1 MTDAIR
7 MTSGSRR
14 SIRDRMRIDTYLL
27 RLEWH
32 LEGILRGAD
41 RKATIASLRQELL
54 TDPRDLASAL
64 ADLGPASVLAARYG
78 DEGERRPLWSIGVII
93 GAIALLAYWAV
104 FLSYTGGM
112 LAAVDSAA
120 PAEAHSAFLFVGV
133 EAFSNAEAVGIGWTG
148 GWAWLIVPAVI
159 MLVAFLLGAR
169 IWRAFR
175 RH

>member
-1 MTDAIR
+1 
-7 MTSGSRR
+7 
-14 SIRDRMRIDTYLL
+14 MRIESYLI

-41 RKATIASLRQELL
+41 RKATITSLRQELL
-54 TDPRDLASAL
+54 TDPRELASAL

-78 DEGERRPLWSIGVII
+78 DEGERRPLWSMGVVI

-104 FLSYTGGM
+104 FLSFTGGM

-120 PAEAHSAFLFVGV
+120 PAEAHSTFLFVGV
-133 EAFSNAEAVGIGWTG
+133 EAFSNAESIGIGWVS
-148 GWAWLIVPAVI
+148 GWAWLVVPATIV
-159 MLVAFLLGAR
+159 LAAFLLGAR

-175 RH
+175 RQ

>member
-1 MTDAIR
+1 
-7 MTSGSRR
+7 
-14 SIRDRMRIDTYLL
+14 
-27 RLEWH
+27 
-32 LEGILRGAD
+32 
-41 RKATIASLRQELL
+41 
-54 TDPRDLASAL
+54 
-64 ADLGPASVLAARYG
+64 
-78 DEGERRPLWSIGVII
+78 
-93 GAIALLAYWAV
+93 
-104 FLSYTGGM
+104 M

-159 MLVAFLLGAR
+159 ILVAFLLGAR